1 LFHIAKERQ
10 FFKGPVFVIDRL
22 WPVVVVV
29 GFVSISCSTR
39 VPVVTQPEYPDFVFP
54 DIPTSYDGE
63 LGLQDQQDAWAFL
76 QTGDLVGAKREF
88 EDLLE
93 IEQNFFPAA
102 VGLGWVEMAGGR
114 FQNAATQ
121 FRLALDRQENYV
133 PGLVGYGDALYRLDD
148 ITTALK
154 IFRDALAIQPSLL
167 RVERIVA
174 ELSLQVMTD
183 RLVEARQFGVEG
195 RLADS
200 ERVYRE
206 VISSSPDS
214 AFLYVELASIKRQQ
228 NELSEALIVIDQALA
243 LDDSYAEAFLLQGN
257 ILELNGELALAVS
270 SYARANE
277 IMSTEVAAEALARAR
292 SALRAADLPLEY
304 REIETKTEITR
315 GDLAA
320 LLGVDLA
327 EFLIDAG
334 SGISTP
340 IFTDTRDHWA
350 SQWIIEVARAGIM
363 QVGGRYQFE
372 PGRIVRRGDLSEI
385 VADTLLLIAEIEP
398 ELGRRWRSARP
409 RFSDLTAGHLNF
421 ESASIAVGAD
431 VLRLDDNDR
440 FAPTR
445 AVSGGEAADI
455 VAKLMELFEAVR

>member
-1 LFHIAKERQ
+1 M
-10 FFKGPVFVIDRL
+10 IDRL

>member
-1 LFHIAKERQ
+1 MR
-10 FFKGPVFVIDRL
+10 RL

-29 GFVSISCSTR
+29 GFVSISCATR
-39 VPVVTQPEYPDFVFP
+39 VPVVIEPEYPDFIFP
-54 DIPTSYDGE
+54 DIPTTYVGDLE
-63 LGLQDQQDAWAFL
+63 LQDQQDAWAFL
-76 QTGDLVGAKREF
+76 QAGDLSGAKREF
-88 EDLLE
+88 EELLE
-93 IEQNFFPAA
+93 MEQNFVPAS
-102 VGLGWVEMAGGR
+102 VGLGWVEMASGR

-121 FRLALDRQENYV
+121 FRLALDQQEDYV

-148 ITTALK
+148 IAAALK
-154 IFRDALAIQPSLL
+154 SFRDALAIHPSLF

-174 ELSLQVMTD
+174 ELSLQLMTD
-183 RLVEARQFGVEG
+183 RLVEARQFGVDG
-195 RLADS
+195 RLTDS

-206 VISSSPDS
+206 VIESSPDS

-228 NELSEALIVIDQALA
+228 NALSEALIVIEQALA

-277 IMSTEVAAEALARAR
+277 IMPTEVAADALARAR
-292 SALRAADLPLEY
+292 SALRAADLPMEY
-304 REIETKTEITR
+304 REIETKAEITR

-320 LLGVDLA
+320 LLGVELA
-327 EFLIDAG
+327 ELLRDGG
-334 SGISTP
+334 SGIPTP

-385 VADTLLLIAEIEP
+385 VADTLLLVAEFEP

-440 FAPTR
+440 FAPIR
-445 AVSGGEAADI
+445 VVSGREAANV
-455 VAKLMELFEAVR
+455 VAKLIDLFEAVR

>member
-1 LFHIAKERQ
+1 M
-10 FFKGPVFVIDRL
+10 IDRL

-292 SALRAADLPLEY
+292 SALRAADLPVEY

>member
-1 LFHIAKERQ
+1 M
-10 FFKGPVFVIDRL
+10 IDRL

-292 SALRAADLPLEY
+292 SALRAADLPVEY

-340 IFTDTRDHWA
+340 IFTDTRDHCA

>member
-1 LFHIAKERQ
+1 M
-10 FFKGPVFVIDRL
+10 IDRL

-63 LGLQDQQDAWAFL
+63 HGLQDQQDAWAFL

-292 SALRAADLPLEY
+292 SALRAADLPVEY

>member
-1 LFHIAKERQ
+1 MPYSEKQ
-10 FFKGPVFVIDRL
+10 
-22 WPVVVVV
+22 VVA
-29 GFVSISCSTR
+29 
-39 VPVVTQPEYPDFVFP
+39 
-54 DIPTSYDGE
+54 
-63 LGLQDQQDAWAFL
+63 L
-76 QTGDLVGAKREF
+76 
-88 EDLLE
+88 
-93 IEQNFFPAA
+93 
-102 VGLGWVEMAGGR
+102 
-114 FQNAATQ
+114 QNAATQ